1 MIDISNLQAIII
13 PFIVTLFF
21 FYIEACIHF
30 HMGKYGTIGCKIP
43 PFKQNIRMIGIISI
57 FTLLSVSVT
66 YLLELYVTK

>member
-30 HMGKYGTIGCKIP
+30 HMGKYETIGFKIP
-43 PFKQNIRMIGIISI
+43 PFYQNIRVIGIIAV
-57 FTLLSVSVT
+57 FALLSVGTSS
-66 YLLELYVTK
+66 LLKLYVTK